1 MKQALM
7 APSNRWVDTTQTWT
21 WDGLIPELFVF
32 EGIIRTFLCL
42 GRKAGVSWDFPI
54 KISHKPIHW
63 LELWLVSE
71 PEAANMWTLAVLE
84 SERSCG
90 RPVGKKHQTFWDPVP
105 IDGGHSS
112 LMNYPTGWLEQLD
125 LPCRTC
131 FFWLHPSF
139 FFNWGSYWYSKPQ
152 KRRNKELN

>member
-1 MKQALM
+1 M

-21 WDGLIPELFVF
+21 WDGLIPEFFVF
-32 EGIIRTFLCL
+32 EGIIRTFLYL

-54 KISHKPIHW
+54 KISHKPVHW
-63 LELWLVSE
+63 LEELWLVSGE

-90 RPVGKKHQTFWDPVP
+90 RPVGQKHQTFWDPVP

-125 LPCRTC
+125 LPCRTR
-131 FFWLHPSF
+131 FFWLHPSI
-139 FFNWGSYWYSKPQ
+139 FFNWGSYSKPQ